1 MNDAIASVA
10 RTQAPNAASAGKIE
24 REAFKA
30 AEEVVGGQ
38 NTATESSVSSK
49 YDTLDLSRSYV
60 KYKTQSGNSTLYD
73 QTNQLNSTVIEY
85 AAGASKNSKQVSY
98 NYQLYSYTETEL
110 LEMMHAGK
118 ITQEEYE
125 KEMKSRNPDFENED
139 IKRGPSLEKTNKRHQ
154 DSDKPIKR
162 YPSIL

>member
-10 RTQAPNAASAGKIE
+10 RTQAPNSASAGKIE
-24 REAFKA
+24 HEAFKA

-49 YDTLDLSRSYV
+49 YDTLDLSRAYV
-60 KYKTQSGNSTLYD
+60 KYKTQSGNSALYD

-85 AAGASKNSKQVSY
+85 AAGSGKNNKQVSF

-110 LEMMHAGK
+110 LEMMNAGK
-118 ITQEEYE
+118 ITPEEYE
-125 KEMKSRNPDFENED
+125 KEMKSRNPDFEKE
-139 IKRGPSLEKTNKRHQ
+139 IKRGPSLENANKRQ
-154 DSDKPIKR
+154 DSGKPVKR